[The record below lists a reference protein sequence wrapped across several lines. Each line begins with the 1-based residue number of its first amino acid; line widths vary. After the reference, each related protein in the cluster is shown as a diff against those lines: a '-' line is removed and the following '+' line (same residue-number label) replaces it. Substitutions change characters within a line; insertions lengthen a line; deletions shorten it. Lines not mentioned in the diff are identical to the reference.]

1 MNIKYSTKAL
11 ENLAFFFIKVLIVVL
26 LLSLLVE
33 SFRSIEVK
41 WPKNYKANIFMISL
55 IKNPNLLYKLSENDE
70 KDGNIEAA
78 ILDIQAAIGIL
89 ETQNIVN
96 GPTYSKYNKRLE
108 ELQKFKLPPK

>member
-89 ETQNIVN
+89 ETQNIIT
-96 GPTYSKYNKRLE
+96 GPIYSKYNKRLE
-108 ELQKFKLPPK
+108 ELQKFKLPTK